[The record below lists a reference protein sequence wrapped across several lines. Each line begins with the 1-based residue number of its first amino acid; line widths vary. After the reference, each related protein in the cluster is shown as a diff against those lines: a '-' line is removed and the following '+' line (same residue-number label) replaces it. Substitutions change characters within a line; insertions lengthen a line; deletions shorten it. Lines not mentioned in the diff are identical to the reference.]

1 MQRILQAVAASA
13 RPPQTLF
20 EAFLAAAAR
29 SGRRTPIV
37 EESQGPAKTYGDL
50 VKASL
55 ALARL
60 VGRITRERDT
70 VGVLMPNAT
79 ATICLLLGLSAI
91 GRVPAMLNFT
101 SGREGVQ
108 ASIRAARVRLVIT
121 SRRFLDVLQEQ
132 GIRLDLGDVEVVYLE
147 DLKGQLTLLD
157 KVWLVSWAIR
167 NPRRVIVDQDPAA
180 PAVVLFTSGSEGTPK
195 GVVLSH
201 AGILANIA
209 QMRAVIDFSPADKFL
224 NALPMYHSY
233 SLTAC
238 TLMPLVSGTKVLLY
252 PTPLHYHVIPELA
265 YKRACTFLFGTSTF
279 LGHYARNAHPYDFH
293 RVRVVVSGAEKL
305 DDNVADIWLRKF
317 GLRITEGYGTTE
329 CSPVIALNAPL
340 GYKPGT
346 VGRLLPNIEHRI
358 VAVPGIT
365 RGGELHVRGPNVMLG
380 YLFPR
385 DPGVLKPPRSELGE
399 GWYATGDV
407 VEMDDEGFVSV
418 RGRVKRFAKVAGE
431 MVSLEA
437 VERIARQASPEHQHA
452 ATVLV
457 VSDLGESTVLFT
469 TDPQLS
475 RTSLLQ
481 AARKLGGHELA
492 VARNIFPVAELPL
505 LGSGKVDYV
514 ALQGL
519 AAGLKSSDL
528 EQSDPG
534 IVVSLRPPAAVRIRG
549 N

>member
-1 MQRILQAVAASA
+1 
-13 RPPQTLF
+13 
-20 EAFLAAAAR
+20 
-29 SGRRTPIV
+29 
-37 EESQGPAKTYGDL
+37 
-50 VKASL
+50 
-55 ALARL
+55 
-60 VGRITRERDT
+60 
-70 VGVLMPNAT
+70 
-79 ATICLLLGLSAI
+79 
-91 GRVPAMLNFT
+91 
-101 SGREGVQ
+101 
-108 ASIRAARVRLVIT
+108 
-121 SRRFLDVLQEQ
+121 
-132 GIRLDLGDVEVVYLE
+132 
-147 DLKGQLTLLD
+147 
-157 KVWLVSWAIR
+157 
-167 NPRRVIVDQDPAA
+167 
-180 PAVVLFTSGSEGTPK
+180 
-195 GVVLSH
+195 
-201 AGILANIA
+201 
-209 QMRAVIDFSPADKFL
+209 
-224 NALPMYHSY
+224 
-233 SLTAC
+233 
-238 TLMPLVSGTKVLLY
+238 
-252 PTPLHYHVIPELA
+252 
-265 YKRACTFLFGTSTF
+265 
-279 LGHYARNAHPYDFH
+279 
-293 RVRVVVSGAEKL
+293 
-305 DDNVADIWLRKF
+305 
-317 GLRITEGYGTTE
+317 
-329 CSPVIALNAPL
+329 
-340 GYKPGT
+340 
-346 VGRLLPNIEHRI
+346 
-358 VAVPGIT
+358 
-365 RGGELHVRGPNVMLG
+365 MLG

-492 VARNIFPVAELPL
+492 VARNILPVAELPL